1 MAATLVESLGL
12 IDVRQLMRG
21 LPWAGDWTAVTEEIL
36 AFAGQ
41 AGAARKWTQPPGRR
55 GQAVMEREKRMAD
68 TPVTNASRDL
78 ARRAVA
84 ELVPDFRARAGEG
97 EQLRTMPIDLV
108 RRAKAAGLFRLNL
121 PESLGGLELDP
132 ATTVEI
138 VEEISRAD
146 GSAGWT
152 IVIGNSTAFFAWLDP
167 SVARELIGAHPDFVS
182 TSVWAPLGRAA
193 PERPGRFTVSGRWPF
208 NSGCPHA
215 DWLQVGVFVSDSGA
229 PRTLA
234 SGAPDWR
241 FAFIPA
247 RSAVIEDTWDAM
259 GLRGTGSHH
268 LTVSDASVPAEH
280 LAAPFF
286 ESARHDGPL
295 WRIPL
300 VTLAGMFLAAVPLG
314 IARRALDEFAALA
327 MTKVRGPTTQGI
339 GHDAEAQGQLARAEG
354 ALAAARSF
362 LFDAIAGIWDTACR
376 GDEPGLEQRALV
388 LLAASQVV
396 RAGVEAVDRV
406 FRLAGAEA
414 VFAVHPLQRCFRDIH
429 TASQHILFS
438 TGRDQAFAK
447 VRLGIE
453 QPTFL
458 I

>member
-1 MAATLVESLGL
+1 VADTLVVNAGIDSL
-12 IDVRQLMRG
+12 R
-21 LPWAGDWTAVTEEIL
+21 
-36 AFAGQ
+36 
-41 AGAARKWTQPPGRR
+41 
-55 GQAVMEREKRMAD
+55 
-68 TPVTNASRDL
+68 S
-78 ARRAVA
+78 AVA
-84 ELVPDFRARAGEG
+84 DLVPDFRARAGEA
-97 EQLRTMPIDLV
+97 EQLRTMPADLV

-121 PESLGGLELDP
+121 PRSLGGFELDP
-132 ATTVEI
+132 ATTAEI
-138 VEEISRAD
+138 FEEISRAD

-167 SVARELIGAHPDFVS
+167 AVARELIGDHPDFVS
-182 TSVWAPLGRAA
+182 TSMWAPLGQAT

-215 DWLQVGVFVSDSGA
+215 AWLQVGVFVGGSAG
-229 PRTLA
+229 PRMLA

-268 LTVSDASVPAEH
+268 LTLSGVQVPAEH

-286 ESARHDGPL
+286 EPARHDGPL

-300 VTLAGMFLAAVPLG
+300 ITLAAMFLAAVPLG
-314 IARRALDEFAALA
+314 IARRALDEFAAIA
-327 MTKVRGPTTQGI
+327 TKKVRGPATQSI
-339 GHDAEAQGQLARAEG
+339 GHDAHAQCQLTQAEG
-354 ALAAARSF
+354 ALASARSL
-362 LFDAIAGIWDTACR
+362 LFDTIAQIWDDACR

-388 LLAASQVV
+388 LLAANQAV

-406 FRLAGAEA
+406 FHLAGAEA
-414 VFAVHPLQRCFRDIH
+414 VFAHHPLQRCFSDIH
-429 TASQHILFS
+429 TAGQHILFS
-438 TGRDQAFAK
+438 ASRDQAFAK
-447 VRLGIE
+447 VRLGID
-453 QPTFL
+453 QPTYL